1 MPSIRNVEQT
11 SLKSKVLHIGLGII
25 LATSL
30 LPIAPNQLFADE
42 VTNNKATTFT
52 DQVTESTK
60 TSQTYQVTDI
70 NQIPDLHK
78 PKINNQETNDQEI
91 DDQPVATTQAE
102 KPNQTSESQQTT
114 KTELAKS
121 ISVAFTNDVHC
132 QIDPVSG
139 QSLGY
144 PGVAAYID
152 KAQEAYGDDKVTL
165 IDAGDAVQGGLA
177 GTFTKGEAIIEL
189 MNEVGYDYAIPGNHE
204 FDFGM
209 DQFNWI
215 IENSTATY
223 LSSNFRNLQT
233 DSLCLATYAIEEY
246 QGIDDGDPEDGDD
259 ILKVAYVGI
268 TTPESLTKST
278 PTYFQDE
285 NGNFIYDFSNDSTGD
300 ALYDAVQIAVD
311 NAQTEGAEYVIA
323 IGHLGNTGITDYWTS
338 NAVIANTDG
347 IDVLIDGH
355 YY

>member
-1 MPSIRNVEQT
+1 MSSIRNVEQT

-52 DQVTESTK
+52 DQVTEATK

-70 NQIPDLHK
+70 NQIPDFHK
-78 PKINNQETNDQEI
+78 PKINDQETNNQEI

-121 ISVAFTNDVHC
+121 ISVVFTNDVHC
-132 QIDPVSG
+132 QIEPVSS

-209 DQFNWI
+209 DQFNWFV
-215 IENSTATY
+215 ENSTATY
-223 LSSNFRNLQT
+223 
-233 DSLCLATYAIEEY
+233 
-246 QGIDDGDPEDGDD
+246 
-259 ILKVAYVGI
+259 
-268 TTPESLTKST
+268 
-278 PTYFQDE
+278 
-285 NGNFIYDFSNDSTGD
+285 
-300 ALYDAVQIAVD
+300 DAVQTAVD
-311 NAQTEGAEYVIA
+311 NAQAEGADYVIA

-347 IDVLIDGH
+347 KKPIWVILLLMH
-355 YY
+355 TETYSMPM

>member
-1 MPSIRNVEQT
+1 MSSIRNVEQT

-42 VTNNKATTFT
+42 VSNNKATTFT
-52 DQVTESTK
+52 DQITEATK

-70 NQIPDLHK
+70 NQIPDFHK
-78 PKINNQETNDQEI
+78 PIINDQETNNQEI
-91 DDQPVATTQAE
+91 DDKSVATTQAE

-121 ISVAFTNDVHC
+121 ISVVFTNDVHC

-209 DQFNWI
+209 DQFNWFV
-215 IENSTATY
+215 ENSTATY
-223 LSSNFRNLQT
+223 
-233 DSLCLATYAIEEY
+233 
-246 QGIDDGDPEDGDD
+246 
-259 ILKVAYVGI
+259 
-268 TTPESLTKST
+268 
-278 PTYFQDE
+278 
-285 NGNFIYDFSNDSTGD
+285 
-300 ALYDAVQIAVD
+300 DAVQTAVD
-311 NAQTEGAEYVIA
+311 NAQAEGADYVIA

-347 IDVLIDGH
+347 KKPIWVTLLLMH
-355 YY
+355 TETYSMPM

>member
-1 MPSIRNVEQT
+1 MSPIRNVEQT

-52 DQVTESTK
+52 DQVTEATK

-70 NQIPDLHK
+70 NQIPDFHK
-78 PKINNQETNDQEI
+78 PKINDQETNDQEI

-121 ISVAFTNDVHC
+121 TSVVFTNDVHC

-152 KAQEAYGDDKVTL
+152 KAQEVYGDDKVTL
-165 IDAGDAVQGGLA
+165 IDAGDAVPGGLA
-177 GTFTKGEAIIEL
+177 GTFTKGEAIIEH
-189 MNEVGYDYAIPGNHE
+189 N
-204 FDFGM
+204 
-209 DQFNWI
+209 
-215 IENSTATY
+215 
-223 LSSNFRNLQT
+223 
-233 DSLCLATYAIEEY
+233 
-246 QGIDDGDPEDGDD
+246 
-259 ILKVAYVGI
+259 I
-268 TTPESLTKST
+268 T
-278 PTYFQDE
+278 
-285 NGNFIYDFSNDSTGD
+285 
-300 ALYDAVQIAVD
+300 
-311 NAQTEGAEYVIA
+311 
-323 IGHLGNTGITDYWTS
+323 
-338 NAVIANTDG
+338 
-347 IDVLIDGH
+347 
-355 YY
+355 

>member
-1 MPSIRNVEQT
+1 MSSIRNVEQT

-25 LATSL
+25 LAISL

-52 DQVTESTK
+52 DQVTEATK

-70 NQIPDLHK
+70 NQIPDFHK
-78 PKINNQETNDQEI
+78 PKINDQETNNQEI

-121 ISVAFTNDVHC
+121 ISVVFTNDVHC

-204 FDFGM
+204 FDFGI
-209 DQFNWI
+209 DQFNWFV
-215 IENSTATY
+215 ENSTATY
-223 LSSNFRNLQT
+223 
-233 DSLCLATYAIEEY
+233 
-246 QGIDDGDPEDGDD
+246 
-259 ILKVAYVGI
+259 
-268 TTPESLTKST
+268 
-278 PTYFQDE
+278 
-285 NGNFIYDFSNDSTGD
+285 
-300 ALYDAVQIAVD
+300 DAVQTAVD
-311 NAQTEGAEYVIA
+311 NAQAEGADYVIA

-347 IDVLIDGH
+347 KKPIWVILLLMH
-355 YY
+355 TETYSMPM

>member
-1 MPSIRNVEQT
+1 M
-11 SLKSKVLHIGLGII
+11 
-25 LATSL
+25 
-30 LPIAPNQLFADE
+30 
-42 VTNNKATTFT
+42 
-52 DQVTESTK
+52 
-60 TSQTYQVTDI
+60 
-70 NQIPDLHK
+70 
-78 PKINNQETNDQEI
+78 
-91 DDQPVATTQAE
+91 
-102 KPNQTSESQQTT
+102 
-114 KTELAKS
+114 
-121 ISVAFTNDVHC
+121 
-132 QIDPVSG
+132 
-139 QSLGY
+139 
-144 PGVAAYID
+144 
-152 KAQEAYGDDKVTL
+152 

-189 MNEVGYDYAIPGNHE
+189 MNEVGYDYAIPGNQE

-209 DQFNWI
+209 DQFNWFV
-215 IENSTATY
+215 ENSTATY

-233 DSLCLATYAIEEY
+233 DSLCLAPYAIEEY

-300 ALYDAVQIAVD
+300 ALYDAVQTAVD
-311 NAQTEGAEYVIA
+311 NAQAEGADYVIA